1 MENRLPFLLFIFGTV
16 LIILSFLEG
25 KARAGIFIIF
35 PFIFATGILAFIGIL
50 LIFLSIFL
58 SIFSFHRK
66 YEIEA
71 KNVEIEKKH
80 GGVIFIGPIPIIFSS
95 DGKMAFYMLIVA
107 IFIAFLIILF
117 FLIFM
122 IHRNI

>member
-1 MENRLPFLLFIFGTV
+1 MENRLPLLLFIFGII

-35 PFIFATGILAFIGIL
+35 PFIFATGILAFIGMI
-50 LIFLSIFL
+50 LIFLSIFM
-58 SIFSFHRK
+58 SIFSFNRK
-66 YEIEA
+66 YEI
-71 KNVEIEKKH
+71 KTKMEKKH

-95 DGKMAFYMLIVA
+95 DEKMAFYIIVA
-107 IFIAFLIILF
+107 IFIAFFIILS

-122 IHRNI
+122 ILIHRNI